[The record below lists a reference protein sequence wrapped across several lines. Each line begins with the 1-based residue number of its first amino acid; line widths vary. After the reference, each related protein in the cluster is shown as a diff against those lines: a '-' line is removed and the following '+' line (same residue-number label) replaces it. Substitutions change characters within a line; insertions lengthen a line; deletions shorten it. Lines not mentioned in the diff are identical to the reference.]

1 MNTQKTGIISNNTTA
16 ERHAQEVF
24 YKYAGRKKK
33 EKNFVFSQVSVHQ
46 DPALRVFHRKNKKI
60 QGIFIIVYL
69 NTVEK

>member
-1 MNTQKTGIISNNTTA
+1 MQV
-16 ERHAQEVF
+16 E
-24 YKYAGRKKK
+24 RKKK
-33 EKNFVFSQVSVHQ
+33 KLRSFVFSQVSVHQ